1 MINRDGSGI
10 LDTPLSRS
18 MTINN
23 GGDMRRGLKRL
34 AGLTAIACIG
44 LAPASVAGTWKHL
57 VIPND
62 GDVLTYSDDGKV
74 TFYLGCGRGFA
85 LHVKYPGAAKKK
97 GETDI
102 AISTAKGRM
111 TFNGEFE
118 EPFDAKDPVPMNFAT
133 DFRQTHFG
141 YQHSD
146 PQVCLER
153 NGTPRKCV
161 CSTCWTRMDRSR
173 YRREKAAISSPPSMR
188 GNGTRG

>member
-1 MINRDGSGI
+1 MPGR
-10 LDTPLSRS
+10 
-18 MTINN
+18 N

-44 LAPASVAGTWKHL
+44 LAPASVAGTWKHQ

-74 TFYLGCGRGFA
+74 TFYIGCGRGFA
-85 LHVKYPGAAKKK
+85 LHVKYPGAAKKE

-146 PQVCLER
+146 PQVFGKKWNATKVRLLNMLDSNGPITISAEKSSYQLPAIDAGEWHKGLE
-153 NGTPRKCV
+153 
-161 CSTCWTRMDRSR
+161 TC
-173 YRREKAAISSPPSMR
+173 K
-188 GNGTRG
+188 N

>member
-10 LDTPLSRS
+10 LDTPVSRS
-18 MTINN
+18 MTIND

-34 AGLTAIACIG
+34 AGLTAIAGIG

-57 VIPND
+57 VIRND

-97 GETDI
+97 VETDI
-102 AISTAKGRM
+102 AISTAKGGM
-111 TFNGEFE
+111 TFNGEYE
-118 EPFDAKDPVPMNFAT
+118 ETFDPKDPVPLHSAT

-141 YQHSD
+141 FH
-146 PQVCLER
+146 LT
-153 NGTPRKCV
+153 TPWVR
-161 CSTCWTRMDRSR
+161 
-173 YRREKAAISSPPSMR
+173 
-188 GNGTRG
+188 